1 MPFFR
6 RVFGPGGGRG
16 AGRMWNTAFIL
27 LLLAERPSH
36 GYELAERLAEFNLG
50 RSGVGHIGGLYRIL
64 TELEANGLIRGEW
77 DTSNPGP
84 ARKTYSSTKKGLS
97 FLDTIAEDFNDLDKI
112 VDRFLKRYEEI
123 VEKT

>member
-1 MPFFR
+1 
-6 RVFGPGGGRG
+6 
-16 AGRMWNTAFIL
+16 MWNTAFIL